1 MITFPN
7 AKINLGLHIVERRA
21 DGYHNLETIFYP
33 IPVEDALELHPL
45 QPRREP
51 DVADQTDT
59 SPAEVKSLE
68 AETAMNDCRLSLSGI
83 AVEGEPNSNL
93 VVKAY
98 RLLASHHPL
107 PPVTI
112 HLLKHI
118 PTGAGLGGGSA
129 DAAFMLKMLNEQF
142 SLHLSNDTLEEYAA
156 RLGADCAFF
165 IRNQPVFAH
174 GIGNLFRPIPLS
186 LKGYVLWLVKPDI
199 FVSTRE
205 AFAHI
210 TPHKPAISLEELIRE
225 PVERWRDR
233 MVNDFEA
240 SVFPQHPRLAQ
251 LKENF
256 YRQGALYAA
265 MSGSGSSLFGLFAP
279 GTTLPDVPMEEG
291 AFEWKGVLQ

>member
-7 AKINLGLHIVERRA
+7 AKINLGLHIVERRP
-21 DGYHNLETIFYP
+21 DGYHNLETVFYP
-33 IPVEDALELHPL
+33 IPVEEALELHPL

-83 AVEGEPNSNL
+83 AVEGDPNSNL

-107 PPVTI
+107 PPVEI

-256 YRQGALYAA
+256 YQQGALYAA